1 MAARSACGMLP
12 DTLCLC
18 QGACLEAVSERLG
31 YCQAGGDVQLMES
44 AVRAGMGVVFLRTLK
59 LDAKGVGAVF

>member
-1 MAARSACGMLP
+1 M
-12 DTLCLC
+12 
-18 QGACLEAVSERLG
+18 
-31 YCQAGGDVQLMES
+31 QLMES